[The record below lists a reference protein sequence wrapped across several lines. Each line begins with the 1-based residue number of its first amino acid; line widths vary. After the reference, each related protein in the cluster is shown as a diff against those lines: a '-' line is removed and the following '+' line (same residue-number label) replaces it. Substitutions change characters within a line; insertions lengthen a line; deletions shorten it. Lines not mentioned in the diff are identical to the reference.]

1 MPEKT
6 ERSTEQV
13 LKSHLE
19 YRKQHNLEED
29 IAHNYSPDLVVMTE
43 WGTFNGLDGIRHTA
57 SILHEQLPEARYDY
71 KEVLCEKEFGFLK
84 WAGLSKDYQTL
95 DGADSYVVRDGK
107 IVFQSIH
114 YTVKPR
120 NGH

>member
-1 MPEKT
+1 MSRKL

-29 IAHNYSPDLVVMTE
+29 IAHNYSPDLIVMTE
-43 WGTFNGLDGIRHTA
+43 WGIFQGLDGIRHTA
-57 SILHEQLPEARYDY
+57 SLLHKQLPDARFDY
-71 KEVLCEKEFGFLK
+71 EEVLFEKEFGFLK
-84 WAGLSKDYQTL
+84 WAGQSKHYQTL

-107 IVFQSIH
+107 IIFQSIH
-114 YTVKPR
+114 YTVKPKD
-120 NGH
+120 GQ